1 MEDEKKI
8 FEEIAH
14 KLNLSE
20 FKKNNNRNYF
30 NADKII
36 LHKKFGILIF
46 LIIVIIT
53 LSIGIHLGQI
63 LSNFIS
69 FTISKLFTA
78 INLYIYNNDIK
89 YFLNSFV
96 YITLE
101 SILTCATQ
109 IFSIYTSIYILKECG
124 YLSRGIFL
132 IDKIMKFI
140 GLNGNSFI
148 PIINNFGC
156 NVPGILSTRIIQEK
170 NVRFITILISPLISC
185 PAKLPIYF
193 LITGIYFSFIKQI
206 FIILF
211 IYLFGI
217 IMAIITSKLASI
229 LLKKIKKNEINI
241 INSFTEIPS
250 YEFPNIFSVIKIS
263 FKKSTEFI
271 KHTAHII
278 IIFTFILWILNNFP
292 KNVKTEDKYISK
304 ICKHID
310 PVLKHLGFSPKMN
323 IALVGGVFAKE
334 TIPAILKTLYN
345 YEESNKN
352 TEIKNEIPLKVGI
365 SFLIF
370 CSLYCPCINTII
382 AIKNELNLFYSVLFT
397 SYYTFLSFF
406 SSFILFHAL

>member
-101 SILTCATQ
+101 SILTCAIQ

-132 IDKIMKFI
+132 IDKI
-140 GLNGNSFI
+140 L
-148 PIINNFGC
+148 
-156 NVPGILSTRIIQEK
+156 
-170 NVRFITILISPLISC
+170 LI
-185 PAKLPIYF
+185 
-193 LITGIYFSFIKQI
+193 
-206 FIILF
+206 
-211 IYLFGI
+211 
-217 IMAIITSKLASI
+217 
-229 LLKKIKKNEINI
+229 E
-241 INSFTEIPS
+241 
-250 YEFPNIFSVIKIS
+250 
-263 FKKSTEFI
+263 
-271 KHTAHII
+271 
-278 IIFTFILWILNNFP
+278 
-292 KNVKTEDKYISK
+292 
-304 ICKHID
+304 
-310 PVLKHLGFSPKMN
+310 
-323 IALVGGVFAKE
+323 
-334 TIPAILKTLYN
+334 
-345 YEESNKN
+345 
-352 TEIKNEIPLKVGI
+352 
-365 SFLIF
+365 
-370 CSLYCPCINTII
+370 
-382 AIKNELNLFYSVLFT
+382 
-397 SYYTFLSFF
+397 
-406 SSFILFHAL
+406 